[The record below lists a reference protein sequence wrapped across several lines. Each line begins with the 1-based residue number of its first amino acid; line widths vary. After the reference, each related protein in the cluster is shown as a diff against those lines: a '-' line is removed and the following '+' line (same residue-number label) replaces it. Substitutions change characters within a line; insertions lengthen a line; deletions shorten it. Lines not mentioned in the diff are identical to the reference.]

1 MMSPG
6 HASSARLRSR
16 ARKNT
21 GFCTASAVPVRHMLQ
36 LHAAP
41 EPARAETQESDAVA
55 MLRVDIGL
63 HLEDEAG
70 DFGLL
75 GGIDRRAASAG
86 CGRGAGASSATPRN
100 NSRTPK
106 LLSALPKNTGV
117 RWPSR

>member
-1 MMSPG
+1 MP
-6 HASSARLRSR
+6 RRNR
-16 ARKNT
+16 
-21 GFCTASAVPVRHMLQ
+21 
-36 LHAAP
+36 P
-41 EPARAETQESDAVA
+41 EHEPQESDAVA

-70 DFGLL
+70 DLGLL
-75 GGIDRRAASAG
+75 RPDRSRRGVRAG

-117 RWPSR
+117 RWPWR